1 MKASLNSQRL
11 AVCFVA
17 AATIALGIA
26 LVPGAQAKGG
36 FKSCGNKQFKIVNE
50 YEGQKSTVVVPVKEI
65 GAKGIS
71 CAAAYEFIRLT
82 FEPGQ
87 VSGGSYPQH
96 YHCKAG
102 NFDTP
107 TGYFP
112 QVCTKPGKTIKYAQP
127 GG

>member
-11 AVCFVA
+11 AVCFAA
-17 AATIALGIA
+17 AATIVLALA
-26 LVPGAQAKGG
+26 LTPGAQAEGG
-36 FKSCGNKQFKIVNE
+36 FKACGNKQFKIVNE
-50 YEGQKSTVVVPVKEI
+50 YEGQKSTTVVPVKEI
-65 GAKGIS
+65 GAKGTS

-82 FEPGQ
+82 FEPKQ
-87 VSGGSYPQH
+87 VGGGFPQH

-102 NFDTP
+102 TFDTP
-107 TGYFP
+107 TGYFA